1 MHIRGYRVC
10 ASRDSVHQDT
20 IHQDVRYLNMSML
33 RTFRPIHG
41 DHHLVISRSM
51 ASSYLHTLQLSPYLR
66 MSSIQGSCLLLSIT
80 PHYYVLC
87 PSVPSYMLLYATY
100 STHCIVCSSLLL
112 WSYDFCLLGC
122 MDMSNLEVSRSSDVQ
137 IPRCPDDEM
146 SNLELSRS

>member
-1 MHIRGYRVC
+1 MCI
-10 ASRDSVHQDT
+10 SRLSTPRQLQTLDIPGHEVSQMS
-20 IHQDVRYLNMSML
+20 YLRSL
-33 RTFRPIHG
+33 RPIHG

-87 PSVPSYMLLYATY
+87 PSVPSYMLLYATC
-100 STHCIVCSSLLL
+100 STHCILSPPSVLVLRLLSL
-112 WSYDFCLLGC
+112 FQG